1 MYCNDREA
9 AFAGSLFFG
18 RAQTMRTR
26 FMKLAALLLSGVL
39 LAGCGGGETKEP
51 EETVP
56 VYEAALP
63 TGPEKAEI
71 FVEPVEGITEDFIR
85 GADVSSFLSEKES
98 GVRYFDEKGQE
109 ADLFRILADAGINW
123 IRVRVWNDPYDEE
136 GHGFGGGNCDAKRAG
151 EIGKMAAQYGMKL
164 LVDFHYSDFWAD
176 PGKQMTPRAWA
187 KMDLSGKK
195 KAIGKFTEE
204 SLKEIQEAGADIGMV
219 QIGNEINNGMA
230 GEAVKKEVAD
240 LLQAASQSVR
250 KVTDAK
256 VAVHFTEISE
266 PEKLSRWAEILEECR
281 VDYDVFGLSY
291 YMYWHGG
298 VKDLEKVM
306 RDLKKQTGKD
316 VCVLET
322 SYPWTLEDGD
332 GSGNSVGDMTLPG
345 DYPASVQGQADAVRD
360 VCAAAADAGGL
371 GVFYWEIA
379 WVPVQ
384 HYSGDAAVLA
394 SNKEKWE
401 TYGSGWASSYAAVY
415 DPEDAG
421 VWYGGS
427 SWDNQ
432 AMFDFDGKALPSLN
446 VFKWLFYGAEG
457 ENVLQ
462 YIEEPEVEMMAGGGY
477 ELPSEIMVIWSD
489 RTKSGPVSV
498 TWNTEN
504 LSTKGPGT
512 YDIHGVTSTGLEAVC
527 HLKVSNR
534 NLVRNPSLEESDA
547 SMWLFDVKSGGS
559 CLDIQDKMAD
569 AKDGTMAIHFWSEQ
583 DMEFTVSQNVTAEEG
598 GFYTLSFSA
607 QGGDLGEGDSFE
619 AFISVNGKEQ
629 TAPFTLAGW
638 QVWQEVQIGGVKIN
652 AGDRITLGIR
662 AKASAKAWGTF
673 DAFDLSVR

>member
-1 MYCNDREA
+1 
-9 AFAGSLFFG
+9 
-18 RAQTMRTR
+18 MRTR
-26 FMKLAALLLSGVL
+26 FMKTTAAVLAAVL
-39 LAGCGGGETKEP
+39 LAGCAGGKAEESVEP
-51 EETVP
+51 AAP
-56 VYEAALP
+56 VYQAALP
-63 TGPEKAEI
+63 AAAEKADI

-85 GADVSSFLSEKES
+85 GADVSSFLSETES
-98 GVRYFDEKGQE
+98 GVRYYDEKGQE

-136 GHGFGGGNCDAKRAG
+136 GHGFGGGNCDVKRAG
-151 EIGKMAAQYGMKL
+151 EIGRMAAEYGMKL

-176 PGKQMTPRAWA
+176 PAKQMTPRAWA
-187 KMDLSGKK
+187 KMDLAEKK

-204 SLKEIQEAGADIGMV
+204 SLREIQKAGADIGMV

-230 GEAVKKEVAD
+230 GEAVKKEVAE
-240 LLQAASQSVR
+240 LLKAASESVR
-250 KVTDAK
+250 EVTDAR

-266 PEKLSRWAEILEECR
+266 PEKLSRWAEILEECH

-291 YMYWHGG
+291 YMYWHGS
-298 VKDLEKVM
+298 VEDLEKVL

-332 GSGNSVGDMTLPG
+332 GSGNSVGEGPLPEG
-345 DYPASVQGQADAVRD
+345 YPASVQGQAHAVRD
-360 VCAAAADAGGL
+360 VCAAVAGAGGL
-371 GVFYWEIA
+371 GVFYWEIG

-384 HYSGDAAVLA
+384 HYTGDAAVLA
-394 SNKEKWE
+394 SNREKWE
-401 TYGSGWASSYAAVY
+401 TYGSGWASSYASVY

-421 VWYGGS
+421 QYYGGS

-432 AMFDFDGKALPSLN
+432 AMFDFDGRALPSLG
-446 VFKWLFYGAEG
+446 VWKWLFYGAEG

-462 YIEEPEVEMMAGGGY
+462 SIEEPEVEMMAGGGY
-477 ELPSEIMVIWSD
+477 ELPSQIMVVYSD

-498 TWNTEN
+498 TWNTEDLN
-504 LSTKGPGT
+504 TTRPGT
-512 YDIHGVTSTGLEAVC
+512 YDIRGVTETGLEAVC

-534 NLVRNPSLEESDA
+534 NLVRNPSLEESDV
-547 SMWLFDVKSGGS
+547 SMWKLDVKSGGS
-559 CLDIQDKMAD
+559 CLDFQDKMAD
-569 AKDGTMAIHFWSEQ
+569 AKDGTMAIHFWSDK
-583 DMEFTVSQNVTAEEG
+583 DMEFSVSQNVTAEEG

-607 QGGDLGEGDSFE
+607 QGGDVGEGDSFE

-629 TAPFTLAGW
+629 TVPFTLAGW
-638 QVWQEVQIGGVKIN
+638 QVWQDVQIGGVKIN
-652 AGDRITLGIR
+652 AGDRITFGLR
-662 AKASAKAWGTF
+662 ARASANAWGTF